1 VDAVKQIDIGTV
13 LTEGLTEKT
22 IDKMKRAEAM
32 LGKMFEK
39 YNLAEDDQRQLTEA
53 LQEYAEGIYGDVYDM
68 ALKAGAELGDMRG
81 YRMAMAEAEDVAA
94 GMLAEVLAKR
104 GNVRLE

>member
-1 VDAVKQIDIGTV
+1 MKQIDIGTV

-32 LGKMFEK
+32 LGEVFEK
-39 YNLAEDDQRQLTEA
+39 YNLAEDDQRQLTEV

-81 YRMAMAEAEDVAA
+81 YRKATDEAKEVAA
-94 GMLAEVLAKR
+94 VMIAATMMKK
-104 GNVRLE
+104 